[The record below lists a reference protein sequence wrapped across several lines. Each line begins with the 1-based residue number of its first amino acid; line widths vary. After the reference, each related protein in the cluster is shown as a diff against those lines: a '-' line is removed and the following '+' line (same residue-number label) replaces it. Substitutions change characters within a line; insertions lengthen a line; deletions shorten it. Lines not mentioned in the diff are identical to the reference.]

1 MSTTTTTT
9 LHAAIAGLDAA
20 EATSAK
26 AVGTYLA
33 TVGAYYEAREAEGRK
48 AVSVRTLAEAEGI
61 SESEAAKALA
71 IGEAVATLGMPDVL
85 PEDSL
90 PILRK
95 AQGRVGTMLGKVA
108 EHGGIEA
115 WRAMIS
121 GAPEGADA
129 WHVISQAASQAGR
142 KPAGERKPAD
152 PGKRLT
158 SALAI
163 LASID
168 GATLDAKDDAT
179 LKAVAEAVN
188 AIVRARV
195 AAREAAK
202 AA

>member
-1 MSTTTTTT
+1 MSTTIT
-9 LHAAIAGLDAA
+9 LHAAIAGLDQA
-20 EATSAK
+20 EATSAQ
-26 AVGTYLA
+26 AVGTYLE
-33 TVGAYYEAREAEGRK
+33 TVGRYFEARETEGRK

-90 PILRK
+90 PTLRK
-95 AQGRVGTMLGKVA
+95 AQGRVGTILGKESV
-108 EHGGIEA
+108 EV
-115 WRAMIS
+115 WRGMIT

-129 WHVISQAASQAGR
+129 WHVIEQAASQAGR
-142 KPAGERKPAD
+142 KPAAERKPAD
-152 PGKRLT
+152 PGKRLS

-163 LASID
+163 LGSID
-168 GATLDAKDDAT
+168 GATLSPEDDAT
-179 LKAVAEAVN
+179 LKAVADAMN

>member
-1 MSTTTTTT
+1 MTTT
-9 LHAAIAGLDAA
+9 LALAIAGLDAA
-20 EATSAK
+20 EATSAQ
-26 AVGTYLA
+26 AVGTYLT
-33 TVGAYYEAREAEGRK
+33 TVGAYYETREAQGRK
-48 AVSVRTLAEAEGI
+48 AVSVRTLADAEGI

-95 AQGRVGTMLGKVA
+95 AQGRVGTILGKESV
-108 EHGGIEA
+108 EV
-115 WRAMIS
+115 WRGMIS

-129 WHVISQAASQAGR
+129 WHVIAQAASQAGR
-142 KPAGERKPAD
+142 KPAAERKPAN
-152 PGKRLT
+152 PGKRLS
-158 SALAI
+158 SALSI